1 MPTIKRFRTFN
12 ICMYFD
18 DHGVPHFHI
27 VSADEN
33 ASVAIDTLEVLA
45 GSVNKARLKEAK
57 AWASSPIIHECHR
70 ALACSFARNESLIS
84 RPYAWLRSSSSESVA
99 NKGPAQPSRRF
110 MNSAG

>member
-45 GSVNKARLKEAK
+45 GSVNKATLKEAK
-57 AWASSPIIHECHR
+57 AWAAINKSMLQSKWEEFSS
-70 ALACSFARNESLIS
+70 
-84 RPYAWLRSSSSESVA
+84 
-99 NKGPAQPSRRF
+99 
-110 MNSAG
+110 